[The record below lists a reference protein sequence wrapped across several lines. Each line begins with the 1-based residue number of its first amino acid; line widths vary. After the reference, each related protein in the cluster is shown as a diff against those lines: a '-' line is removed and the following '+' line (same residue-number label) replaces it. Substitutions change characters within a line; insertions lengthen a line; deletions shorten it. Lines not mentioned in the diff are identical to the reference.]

1 MKTAVAETSREAFH
15 SLSPAR
21 YLQPKEQQVM
31 VVFRTVFIL
40 RTRQEL
46 AAELGWGINLVCGRV
61 RSLLDK
67 KALAVRGWRID
78 PGTRKRQELLGLPV
92 AAQGRLF

>member
-1 MKTAVAETSREAFH
+1 MNAVAETSLEAFH
-15 SLSPAR
+15 SLSVAH

-31 VVFRTVFIL
+31 AVFRTIFIL

-46 AAELGWGINLVCGRV
+46 ASSLGWGINVVCGRV
-61 RSLLDK
+61 NSLLTK
-67 KALAVRGWRID
+67 GALAVRGSRID

-92 AAQGRLF
+92 AAQGEMF